1 MKTFTLLSIAILV
14 TFATLFNGCKP
25 MPNDG
30 IPFFLTV
37 DSVKLTTG
45 DSAGLNT
52 HRIRDIWVEANADN
66 LGAYERPIQFP
77 VLSEGDVRFNIS
89 AGIEQSGQ
97 SGYRVIYPF
106 YTTDTF
112 TLSAERG
119 QDYTHIPQFKYKG
132 GCDFKFV
139 NNFDITNG
147 FNGFTLL
154 TPADDTTLRYGRC
167 ATLSVNTVDSAKMAT
182 SIEAIDL
189 PEGQEI
195 WLEFD
200 YKCQVPFFVGYY
212 GEGNG
217 AVVQSAVLFVSTRST
232 WNHMYLK
239 LSESIAA
246 VDAPT
251 YRLYFEALRPY
262 GTTGGTVYI
271 DNVRLVHFNP

>member
-1 MKTFTLLSIAILV
+1 MKTFTLLS
-14 TFATLFNGCKP
+14 FAVFSLLLALFTGCKP

-77 VLSEGDVRFNIS
+77 VLAEGDVRFNIS

-119 QDYTHIPQFKYKG
+119 KEYTRIPQFKYRA

-139 NNFDITNG
+139 NSFEGNNG
-147 FNGFTLL
+147 FNDFTLVNDTNVKYGTTCASL
-154 TPADDTTLRYGRC
+154 T
-167 ATLSVNTVDSAKMAT
+167 VNTIDSAKMAK
-182 SIEAIDL
+182 SIDAIDL

-200 YKCQVPFFVGYY
+200 YKAQVPFFVGYY

-217 AVVQSAVLFVSTRST
+217 TVVQSAVLFVSARST

-239 LSESIAA
+239 LSESIAS
-246 VDAPT
+246 VDAPL